1 MSTKPTSKASTEPY
15 PLWMMTILLLVAL
28 SCFIDRVIVAA
39 LGPAIKAD
47 LGISDAQFGLLTGL
61 AFALLYTTAGIP
73 VARLADRN
81 KRIPLLAIATAIWSI
96 MTMLSA
102 YALNYWHL
110 LLLRLG
116 VGIGE
121 SASSPCTV
129 SMVSDRFPRNKR
141 ATALAVV
148 ALGASL
154 GSLIGGFGG
163 GWLGQNVG
171 WRNTFLIVGAPG
183 LLLALLVLTVKEP
196 IRGRFDDPESMRREM
211 PSFVAMLRILKAKRT
226 FVHLGMA
233 CGLTSFVNFGILLF
247 LPMYFG
253 RAYDMSMTQAGLLF
267 GIVTAVSNGTGTML
281 GGLGADWAGKRD
293 ERWYAWLP
301 AICLVCA
308 APFYIIGLSM
318 PNWQTAMPLVV
329 VGATL
334 AFTFYAPTFGAVQNM
349 VEPRMRGTASAIII
363 FFQNLV
369 GMGIGPLFVGF
380 LSDTFAAR
388 NFNGNYAAKCIG
400 QAAQTVP
407 ECAAAGTL
415 GIRYGMVICAFFAFW
430 AAFHYWKASRTLKDD
445 VI

>member
-1 MSTKPTSKASTEPY
+1 MSVETAAEGKKEPY
-15 PLWMMTILLLVAL
+15 PLWMMLILLLVAL

-47 LGISDAQFGLLTGL
+47 LGISDAQFGLLSGL

-81 KRIPLLAIATAIWSI
+81 KRVPLLAVATAIWSL

-102 YALNYWHL
+102 YAANYWQL

-129 SMVSDRFPRNKR
+129 SMVSDKFPRHKR

-148 ALGASL
+148 ALGSSA

-163 GWLGQNVG
+163 GWLGETVG
-171 WRNTFLIVGAPG
+171 WRMTFLIVGAPG

-196 IRGRFDDPESMRREM
+196 IRGNFDEPGAIKREI
-211 PSFVAMLRILKAKRT
+211 PSFMAMLKILRAKPT
-226 FVHLGMA
+226 FMHLGMA
-233 CGLTSFVNFGILLF
+233 CGLTSFVNFGVLLF

-253 RAYDMSMTQAGLLF
+253 RAYDMTMTQAGLLF
-267 GIVTAVSNGTGTML
+267 GLITAVSNGVGTLL
-281 GGLGADWAGKRD
+281 GGFGADWAGKRD

-301 AICLVCA
+301 AICLCCA
-308 APFYIIGLSM
+308 APIYMIGLSM
-318 PNWQTAMPLVV
+318 PAWQTALPLVV

-349 VEPRMRGTASAIII
+349 VEPQMRGTASAIII

-369 GMGIGPLFVGF
+369 GMGLGPLFVGY

-388 NFNGNYAAKCIG
+388 SFEGDYAAQCIG
-400 QAAQTVP
+400 RAAQEVA
-407 ECAAAGTL
+407 ECAAAGTI
-415 GIRYGMVICAFFAFW
+415 GIRYGMIICACFAFW
-430 AAFHYWKASRTLKDD
+430 AGFHYWKASRTLKDD
-445 VI
+445 MI

>member
-1 MSTKPTSKASTEPY
+1 MDDKETQAAEHSPY
-15 PLWMMTILLLVAL
+15 PYWMMFILLLVAL

-73 VARLADRN
+73 VARLADQGR
-81 KRIPLLAIATAIWSI
+81 RVTLLAVATTIWSL
-96 MTMLSA
+96 MTMASA
-102 YALNYWHL
+102 YAASYWHL

-121 SASSPCTV
+121 AAASPCTV
-129 SMVSDRFPRNKR
+129 SMVSDKFPRNKR

-148 ALGASL
+148 ALGASF

-163 GWLGQNVG
+163 GWLGETVG
-171 WRNTFLIVGAPG
+171 WRHTFLIVGAPG
-183 LLLALLVLTVKEP
+183 LLLALLILTVKEP
-196 IRGRFDDPESMRREM
+196 IRGRFDDPASMAREM
-211 PSFVAMLRILKAKRT
+211 PSFVAMLGILRAKRT
-226 FVHLGMA
+226 FLHLGMA
-233 CGLTSFVNFGILLF
+233 CGLNSFVNFGILLF

-253 RAYDMSMTQAGLLF
+253 RAYEMSMTQAGLLF
-267 GIVTAVSNGTGTML
+267 GIVTAVSNGTGTLL
-281 GGLGADWAGKRD
+281 GGMGADWAGKRD

-301 AICLVCA
+301 ALCLLCA
-308 APFYIIGLSM
+308 APLYMIGLSM

-329 VGATL
+329 IGATL
-334 AFTFYAPTFGAVQNM
+334 AFTYYAPTFGAIQNM

-388 NFNGNYAAKCIG
+388 AYAGNYAAECHGAVG
-400 QAAQTVP
+400 QAAID
-407 ECAAAGTL
+407 CAAAGTV
-415 GIRYGMVICAFFAFW
+415 GIRYGMIICASFAIW
-430 AAFHYWKASRTLKDD
+430 AGFHYWRASRTLKND

>member
-1 MSTKPTSKASTEPY
+1 MKVDETAGAEPEPY
-15 PLWMMTILLLVAL
+15 PYWMMFILLLVAL

-73 VARLADRN
+73 VARLADRR
-81 KRIPLLAIATAIWSI
+81 KRVPLLAIATTIWSLT
-96 MTMLSA
+96 TMLSA
-102 YALNYWHL
+102 YAANYWQL

-121 SASSPCTV
+121 SAASPCTV

-148 ALGASL
+148 ALGASF

-163 GWLGQNVG
+163 GWLGETFG
-171 WRNTFLIVGAPG
+171 WRNTFLMVGAPG
-183 LLLALLVLTVKEP
+183 MLLALLILTVKEP
-196 IRGRFDDPESMRREM
+196 VRGRFDDPASMAREAPRFM
-211 PSFVAMLRILKAKRT
+211 AMLRILRAKRT
-226 FVHLGMA
+226 FLHLGMA

-253 RAYDMSMTQAGLLF
+253 RAYEMSMTQAGLLF
-267 GIVTAVSNGTGTML
+267 GIVTAVSNGTGTLL
-281 GGLGADWAGKRD
+281 GGMGADWAGKRD

-301 AICLVCA
+301 AICLACA
-308 APFYIIGLSM
+308 APLYMIGLSM

-329 VGATL
+329 IGATL

-388 NFNGNYAAKCIG
+388 MFAGDYAAQCHG
-400 QAAQTVP
+400 STAQTAV

-415 GIRYGMVICAFFAFW
+415 GIRYAMVICACFAFW

-445 VI
+445 II

>member
-1 MSTKPTSKASTEPY
+1 MSDNTSVEGKKEPY
-15 PLWMMTILLLVAL
+15 PYWMMFILLLVAL

-47 LGISDAQFGLLTGL
+47 LAISDAQFGLLSGL

-81 KRIPLLAIATAIWSI
+81 KRVPLLAVATAIWSL

-102 YALNYWHL
+102 YAANYWQL

-129 SMVSDRFPRNKR
+129 SMVSDKFPRNKR

-148 ALGASL
+148 ALGSSA

-163 GWLGQNVG
+163 GWLGENVG
-171 WRNTFLIVGAPG
+171 WRMTFLIVGAPG

-196 IRGRFDDPESMRREM
+196 VRGLFDDPGAIKREI
-211 PSFVAMLRILKAKRT
+211 PSFVAMLRILRAKPT
-226 FVHLGMA
+226 FVHLGLA
-233 CGLTSFVNFGILLF
+233 CGLTSFVNFGVLLF

-267 GIVTAVSNGTGTML
+267 GLVTAISNGTGTLL
-281 GGLGADWAGKRD
+281 GGFGADWAGKRD

-301 AICLVCA
+301 AVCLCA
-308 APFYIIGLSM
+308 AAPIYMIGLSM
-318 PNWQTAMPLVV
+318 PAWQTALPLVV

-349 VEPRMRGTASAIII
+349 VEPQMRGTASAIII

-369 GMGIGPLFVGF
+369 GMGLGPLFVGY

-388 NFNGNYAAKCIG
+388 SFEGDYAAQCIG
-400 QAAQTVP
+400 RAAQEVA
-407 ECAAAGTL
+407 ECAAAGTI
-415 GIRYGMVICAFFAFW
+415 GIRYGMIICACFAFW
-430 AAFHYWKASRTLKDD
+430 AGFHYWKASRTLKDD
-445 VI
+445 MI